1 MRYAMLILATAV
13 LMLVAC
19 RESSPSVDELH
30 DLHSLDAVKAAVN
43 RDTSVPRIVLLLS
56 PT

>member
-1 MRYAMLILATAV
+1 MRYAMLLLATAV
-13 LMLVAC
+13 LMMSAC
-19 RESSPSVDELH
+19 RQITPPAAELH

-43 RDTSVPRIVLLLS
+43 RDTGVPRIVLLLS